1 MSNDHLMVGTNFD
14 SNMFG
19 YEADPLKLIIDIS
32 NELKTLGQP
41 VKLLKYKD
49 LDTLES
55 EVRKIIAHN

>member
-1 MSNDHLMVGTNFD
+1 MVGTNFD